1 MNFRLVPILDQMED
15 LYRLPRTGQRFSA
28 YLSML
33 QGETKDDMIMPIAG
47 YNPMG
52 KDHVLEQLL
61 ALKNLGA
68 EKIAATQ
75 LEDINAKIRHSGR
88 HEISVVL
95 NLADDIGGAWTDPY
109 ATDYSSK
116 FELTA
121 LIKRNFCTPHFWTS
135 EDFTQELIG
144 TRTTE
149 YVYRTYF
156 QISHQRPKSLY
167 DYVEQEIFVQTKIG
181 TDESMLQ
188 HDFSDIAE
196 FYHRHMQ
203 SEAYHVIFN
212 FFYGDEASTSLG
224 YATHGRSAYEGF
236 AFAKS
241 MAIERR

>member
-75 LEDINAKIRHSGR
+75 LDDINAKIRHSGR

-116 FELTA
+116 FE
-121 LIKRNFCTPHFWTS
+121 
-135 EDFTQELIG
+135 
-144 TRTTE
+144 
-149 YVYRTYF
+149 
-156 QISHQRPKSLY
+156 
-167 DYVEQEIFVQTKIG
+167 
-181 TDESMLQ
+181 
-188 HDFSDIAE
+188 
-196 FYHRHMQ
+196 
-203 SEAYHVIFN
+203 
-212 FFYGDEASTSLG
+212 
-224 YATHGRSAYEGF
+224 
-236 AFAKS
+236 
-241 MAIERR
+241 